1 MFRLLSSDIQA
12 DNCLIPNVGMMGE
25 LALCAEKGDTYSVS
39 YDVDEILEK
48 SGCIENI
55 NLIHADFLEVEI
67 VEKYLSIIL
76 FPPLGARTKEGR
88 SEVLYVEKSLRLLAE
103 NGRAVILLP

>member
-1 MFRLLSSDIQA
+1 M
-12 DNCLIPNVGMMGE
+12 CE

-67 VEKYLSIIL
+67 AKKIYRLFSFHRWVLEQKKVEVKSYMLKKPTVTRRKWESCYYSSTECSYSTSI
-76 FPPLGARTKEGR
+76 
-88 SEVLYVEKSLRLLAE
+88 S
-103 NGRAVILLP
+103 